1 VDNRRECF
9 ETAGDSDIEDSQKIL
24 KMTQEEFLL
33 KWNDHHASFF
43 TIVEDLCRTE
53 QLCDVTLACGGQ
65 VFETHKLILSVC
77 SPYFRTLLNSRPDKH
92 PIVYL
97 KDVNPKHLEQ
107 LLSYMYRGEINVLQ
121 EDLGPLIETARGLQI
136 KGLADAGNSD
146 NSSNSKPKPTHNGL
160 PSHPLPQLTQP
171 KRPRT
176 TTPTSIPKMARIE
189 APRLPQVPLPGL
201 SPSNL
206 HDEGGESIVEV
217 DPTQGAVKQE
227 MWMMGSGGDSNDG
240 EENDGMESNIPHE
253 SYEQDMQ
260 AEDEQYIHAGSE
272 GLTGQQQLALLKK
285 EFQKKYPCEF
295 CHKRFPTPSKLQRH
309 QLVHS
314 GEKPYL
320 CFICLKGFT
329 QRVHLNTHKKHAHPN
344 HGTPG
349 MNNMTGNMTPE
360 PEQNEQNNSLEGPDP
375 DHLDHEESMLA
386 IAEH

>member
-1 VDNRRECF
+1 
-9 ETAGDSDIEDSQKIL
+9 
-24 KMTQEEFLL
+24 MTQEEFLL

-136 KGLADAGNSD
+136 KGLADAGESNNSR
-146 NSSNSKPKPTHNGL
+146 KEPPARRTTPNGL
-160 PSHPLPQLTQP
+160 PSSTPSLGGTP
-171 KRPRT
+171 KRART
-176 TTPTSIPKMARIE
+176 TTPTPAPKVARKE
-189 APRLPQVPLPGL
+189 SRPTPPAVPVPHIQI
-201 SPSNL
+201 SNSNSSF
-206 HDEGGESIVEV
+206 EGSEEPVEV
-217 DPTQGAVKQE
+217 DPTDTDSNIKQE
-227 MWMMGSGGDSNDG
+227 MWMMGTNEG
-240 EENDGMESNIPHE
+240 EEEEEEGEGEFVIPPE
-253 SYEQDMQ
+253 QYEQDMQ
-260 AEDEQYIHAGSE
+260 AEDEQYIQAGND
-272 GLTGQQQLALLKK
+272 GLSGQQQLALLKK

-329 QRVHLNTHKKHAHPN
+329 QRVHLNTHKKHSHP
-344 HGTPG
+344 G
-349 MNNMTGNMTPE
+349 
-360 PEQNEQNNSLEGPDP
+360 QEGVEGGEGGEDM
-375 DHLDHEESMLA
+375 DTEGSEEGSLA

>member
-1 VDNRRECF
+1 M
-9 ETAGDSDIEDSQKIL
+9 S
-24 KMTQEEFLL
+24 QEEFLL

-121 EDLGPLIETARGLQI
+121 DDLGPLIETARGLQI
-136 KGLADAGNSD
+136 KGLADAGGD
-146 NSSNSKPKPTHNGL
+146 GGSSSSGGGGGSGRKETKSSQNGL
-160 PSHPLPQLTQP
+160 SSQQPGP
-171 KRPRT
+171 KRART
-176 TTPTSIPKMARIE
+176 TTPTPAPKMPRIE
-189 APRLPQVPLPGL
+189 PGVSPGAGVRGLLPTSPHPAPIPITRVV
-201 SPSNL
+201 SPPEPEEEEE
-206 HDEGGESIVEV
+206 DDGGIVEV
-217 DPTQGAVKQE
+217 DPGDNPNIKSEAG
-227 MWMMGSGGDSNDG
+227 WMMSGQGEDSS
-240 EENDGMESNIPHE
+240 EYEIPSE
-253 SYEQDMQ
+253 QFEQDMQ
-260 AEDEQYIHAGSE
+260 AEDEQYIQAGNDALS
-272 GLTGQQQLALLKK
+272 GQQLAMLKK
-285 EFQKKYPCEF
+285 EFNKKYSCEF

-329 QRVHLNTHKKHAHPN
+329 QRVHLNTHKKHAHPQTMIM
-344 HGTPG
+344 GSPG
-349 MNNMTGNMTPE
+349 QMDSITDAEDSIAVPE
-360 PEQNEQNNSLEGPDP
+360 ID
-375 DHLDHEESMLA
+375 EEPPLA
-386 IAEH
+386 IAHS

>member
-1 VDNRRECF
+1 
-9 ETAGDSDIEDSQKIL
+9 
-24 KMTQEEFLL
+24 MTQEEFLL

-136 KGLADAGNSD
+136 KGLADAGD
-146 NSSNSKPKPTHNGL
+146 GNSSRKEPPRRATPNGL
-160 PSHPLPQLTQP
+160 PSHTPTPMPTP
-171 KRPRT
+171 KRART
-176 TTPTSIPKMARIE
+176 TTPTPAPKIARKE
-189 APRLPQVPLPGL
+189 SRPPPP
-201 SPSNL
+201 SPSVPQLQISNSSY
-206 HDEGGESIVEV
+206 EEEEPVEV
-217 DPTQGAVKQE
+217 DPSDPSIKQE
-227 MWMMGSGGDSNDG
+227 MWMMGTGGG
-240 EENDGMESNIPHE
+240 ELVEEEEDEEEGEFVIPPE
-253 SYEQDMQ
+253 QYEQEMQ
-260 AEDEQYIHAGSE
+260 AEDEQYIQAGTE
-272 GLTGQQQLALLKK
+272 GLSGQQQLALLKK

-329 QRVHLNTHKKHAHPN
+329 QRVHLNTHKKHSHP
-344 HGTPG
+344 GQEG
-349 MNNMTGNMTPE
+349 SE
-360 PEQNEQNNSLEGPDP
+360 PVENEADMDTEGS
-375 DHLDHEESMLA
+375 EEGSLA

>member
-1 VDNRRECF
+1 MQV
-9 ETAGDSDIEDSQKIL
+9 
-24 KMTQEEFLL
+24 
-33 KWNDHHASFF
+33 FF

-136 KGLADAGNSD
+136 KGLADAGD
-146 NSSNSKPKPTHNGL
+146 GNSSRKEPPPRRSTPNGL
-160 PSHPLPQLTQP
+160 SSHTPTPMPTP
-171 KRPRT
+171 KRART
-176 TTPTSIPKMARIE
+176 TTPTPAPKVARKE
-189 APRLPQVPLPGL
+189 SRPTPPTPTVPQLAL
-201 SPSNL
+201 SNSSYDD
-206 HDEGGESIVEV
+206 HVEV
-217 DPTQGAVKQE
+217 DPTESSIKQE
-227 MWMMGSGGDSNDG
+227 MWMMGTGNIEEEEEEEEEGGGGG
-240 EENDGMESNIPHE
+240 ELVIPPE
-253 SYEQDMQ
+253 QYEQDMQ
-260 AEDEQYIHAGSE
+260 AEDEQYIQAGIDG
-272 GLTGQQQLALLKK
+272 GLSGQQQLALLKK

-329 QRVHLNTHKKHAHPN
+329 QRVHLNTHKKHSHPG
-344 HGTPG
+344 HDGT
-349 MNNMTGNMTPE
+349 E
-360 PEQNEQNNSLEGPDP
+360 PMEGDG
-375 DHLDHEESMLA
+375 DMDTEGSEEGALA